1 MRVAYEPAHLWARKR
16 NVARQVKFQAVC
28 FFKSL
33 KPAKFHAIELGRY
46 RSHRWDSRVFLN
58 YIFLCESDLSKKDA
72 AQNNRY
78 FEVFF
83 LNCIVWKEPV
93 VN

>member
-58 YIFLCESDLSKKDA
+58 YIFFYVKVTCQRKMPRKITGI
-72 AQNNRY
+72 
-78 FEVFF
+78 FKFF
-83 LNCIVWKEPV
+83 FKNCIV
-93 VN
+93 

>member
-58 YIFLCESDLSKKDA
+58 YIFFLCESDLSKKDA
-72 AQNNRY
+72 AQTTGILK
-78 FEVFF
+78 FF
-83 LNCIVWKEPV
+83 FKNCIV
-93 VN
+93 

>member
-1 MRVAYEPAHLWARKR
+1 MKYFIPPPTLMRVAYEPAHLWARKR

-58 YIFLCESDLSKKDA
+58 YIF
-72 AQNNRY
+72 
-78 FEVFF
+78 FM
-83 LNCIVWKEPV
+83 
-93 VN
+93 